1 MLSICIALFNFD
13 AKPLVNELIAQIRN
27 DNLPAEIIVRDDG
40 SDSSFLKLNSILHD
54 FEEVTFI
61 EGKNIGRS
69 ANRNA
74 MAEMA
79 KFDYLLFLD
88 ADSIPENSFFLKNYI
103 TDIQSNAVIC
113 GGTSYQNKKPNNE
126 QLLRWHYGKH
136 REYRTADERNRNM
149 WKSFSSFNFQIPKS
163 VFQSIKFD
171 EQITKYGHEDSLF
184 GIELKNRNIPVF
196 HINNY
201 LIHLGLESNLIF
213 LQKTHQSIE
222 NLLNIAQIKPY
233 ISTEIKLLS
242 TFIKIKKSPTPTL
255 LAYMYELC
263 GKQIENQLCSKKPSL
278 FLFDVYKLA
287 FLCYLVK
294 SKS

>member
-103 TDIQSNAVIC
+103 TDIQSNA
-113 GGTSYQNKKPNNE
+113 N
-126 QLLRWHYGKH
+126 
-136 REYRTADERNRNM
+136 
-149 WKSFSSFNFQIPKS
+149 
-163 VFQSIKFD
+163 
-171 EQITKYGHEDSLF
+171 
-184 GIELKNRNIPVF
+184 
-196 HINNY
+196 
-201 LIHLGLESNLIF
+201 
-213 LQKTHQSIE
+213 
-222 NLLNIAQIKPY
+222 
-233 ISTEIKLLS
+233 
-242 TFIKIKKSPTPTL
+242 
-255 LAYMYELC
+255 
-263 GKQIENQLCSKKPSL
+263 SK
-278 FLFDVYKLA
+278 
-287 FLCYLVK
+287 
-294 SKS
+294 